1 MRWMAFSFTL
11 EKVGEELEIGR
22 LGLCAVLQTSVSSVS
37 AVDKVV
43 TTSGPVR
50 PLPELLSLPLPLLLS
65 LPLPLLPTPFPPQ
78 VLLTPSGRIAARTI
92 LAVSSFRNW
101 ANVE

>member
-1 MRWMAFSFTL
+1 MAFSFTL

-43 TTSGPVR
+43 TTSVCR
-50 PLPELLSLPLPLLLS
+50 PLPEQLSLPLPLL
-65 LPLPLLPTPFPPQ
+65 PFPPQ
-78 VLLTPSGRIAARTI
+78 VLLTPSGRIADLTI
-92 LAVSSFRNW
+92 LAVSSPRNW
-101 ANVE
+101 AKVE

>member
-37 AVDKVV
+37 AADTVV

-50 PLPELLSLPLPLLLS
+50 PLPEQVS
-65 LPLPLLPTPFPPQ
+65 LPLPLLPTPFQ
-78 VLLTPSGRIAARTI
+78 VLLTPSGRFADLTI
-92 LAVSSFRNW
+92 LAVSSLWNW
-101 ANVE
+101 AKVE

>member
-43 TTSGPVR
+43 TTSGCR
-50 PLPELLSLPLPLLLS
+50 PLPELLSLPL
-65 LPLPLLPTPFPPQ
+65 LPPFPPQ
-78 VLLTPSGRIAARTI
+78 VLLTPSGRIAERTI
-92 LAVSSFRNW
+92 LAVSSPRNR
-101 ANVE
+101 AKVE

>member
-43 TTSGPVR
+43 TTSVCR
-50 PLPELLSLPLPLLLS
+50 PLPEQLS
-65 LPLPLLPTPFPPQ
+65 LPLPLLPPPFPPQ
-78 VLLTPSGRIAARTI
+78 VLLTPSGRIADLTI
-92 LAVSSFRNW
+92 LAVSSPRNW
-101 ANVE
+101 AKVE

>member
-50 PLPELLSLPLPLLLS
+50 PLPELLSLPLPLL
-65 LPLPLLPTPFPPQ
+65 PTPFPPH
-78 VLLTPSGRIAARTI
+78 VLLTPSGRIAALTI
-92 LAVSSFRNW
+92 LAVSSLRNW

>member
-37 AVDKVV
+37 AADTVV

-50 PLPELLSLPLPLLLS
+50 PLPEQVS
-65 LPLPLLPTPFPPQ
+65 LPLLPTPFP
-78 VLLTPSGRIAARTI
+78 VLLTPSGRIADLTI
-92 LAVSSFRNW
+92 LAVSSPRNW

>member
-50 PLPELLSLPLPLLLS
+50 PLPELLSLPLPLL
-65 LPLPLLPTPFPPQ
+65 PTPFPPQ
-78 VLLTPSGRIAARTI
+78 VLLTPSGRIAALTI
-92 LAVSSFRNW
+92 LAVSSLRNW

>member
-1 MRWMAFSFTL
+1 VRWMAFSFTL

-43 TTSGPVR
+43 TTSGCR
-50 PLPELLSLPLPLLLS
+50 PLPELLSLPLPLL
-65 LPLPLLPTPFPPQ
+65 PPPFPQ
-78 VLLTPSGRIAARTI
+78 VLLTPSGRIADRTI
-92 LAVSSFRNW
+92 LAVSSPRNR
-101 ANVE
+101 AKVE